1 MFYGL
6 CCIFV
11 VGVVVVAVQDL
22 LMRSIHY
29 RTYLSVLYSHLQ
41 RAAILSITCR
51 HLCGVFI
58 NRLPIFTLLLI
69 CWSYKLSAW
78 STIFVASHQQVVS
91 EDESLSHFAVDD
103 SRTPATAIFRLIA
116 AWHAVSSTSGAIWYA
131 SGAAWCSNMSYFVAS
146 SRALVCYG
154 VACYYARIST
164 IWSDAR
170 VVWCM
175 L

>member
-1 MFYGL
+1 MLYI
-6 CCIFV
+6 CCWCCRCCST
-11 VGVVVVAVQDL
+11 GSPNAVHSL
-22 LMRSIHY
+22 S
-29 RTYLSVLYSHLQ
+29 YLFISLVQSPPKGCH
-41 RAAILSITCR
+41 IITCR
-51 HLCGVFI
+51 HLCGEVFI

-69 CWSYKLSAW
+69 FWSYKLSAW